1 MGRVTCYVKTRKQEK
16 QLLLIK
22 NKTEKTKLNDLTLF
36 KVSNIIDDKKFW
48 KNVKV
53 IFRNSV
59 RKSKN
64 ISLLKWSLLLQNLL
78 TLLLNTL

>member
-16 QLLLIK
+16 QLLSIK

-48 KNVKV
+48 KNVRV

-64 ISLLKWSLLLQNLL
+64 ISLLK
-78 TLLLNTL
+78 

>member
-1 MGRVTCYVKTRKQEK
+1 MCFVKNGRQLKKIISEMGRVTCYVKTRKQEK

-22 NKTEKTKLNDLTLF
+22 SKTEKTKLNDLTLF

-48 KNVKV
+48 KNVRV

-64 ISLLKWSLLLQNLL
+64 ISLLK
-78 TLLLNTL
+78 

>member
-1 MGRVTCYVKTRKQEK
+1 MCFVKNGRQLKKIISEMGRVTCYVKTRKQEK
-16 QLLLIK
+16 QLLSIK

-48 KNVKV
+48 KNVRV

-64 ISLLKWSLLLQNLL
+64 ISLLK
-78 TLLLNTL
+78 